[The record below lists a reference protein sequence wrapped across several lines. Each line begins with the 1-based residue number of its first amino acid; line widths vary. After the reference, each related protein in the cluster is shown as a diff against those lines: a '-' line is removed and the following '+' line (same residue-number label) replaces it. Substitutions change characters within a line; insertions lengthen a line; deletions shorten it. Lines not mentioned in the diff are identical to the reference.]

1 MQHPQNNTLIK
12 FRTIA
17 DGHSFDIHTIQ
28 WLKENGEYE
37 NDIAQRNNH
46 FQIIWITKGNGD
58 FWIDLKKCGFQNNQL
73 FFIKPCQVYC
83 FQSAD
88 ELEGYVISFTD
99 SFLGIEN
106 QESDSTY
113 NGSLFQ
119 MFTNTNG
126 IQISNELVSEMKD
139 FAEKMIKEYN
149 NLHLFRDEML
159 RRYLK
164 ILFIYLS
171 RHFEGILQTIKQTRN
186 IELVQKFM
194 SLLDKNFKTE
204 KMVSGYASLLLVTPN
219 YLNEIIKKTTG
230 YSAGYHIRQ
239 RIVLEAKRQAT
250 YSDTCMKQIGYYL
263 GFNDMAH
270 FSKFFKS
277 ATGMNFTDFKK
288 EKMVISMAS

>member
-1 MQHPQNNTLIK
+1 MQNLQNNTFNK
-12 FRTIA
+12 FRNIA
-17 DGHSFDIHTIQ
+17 NGHSFDIHTIQ
-28 WLKENGEYE
+28 WVKENSEYKK
-37 NDIAQRNNH
+37 DIAQSNNH
-46 FQIIWITKGNGD
+46 FQIIWITRGKGQL
-58 FWIDLKKCGFQNNQL
+58 WIDLKKCDFQNNQL
-73 FFIKPCQVYC
+73 FFIKP
-83 FQSAD
+83 SLD

-106 QESDSTY
+106 QVSDSTY
-113 NGSLFQ
+113 HGSLFQ
-119 MFTNTNG
+119 LFTNKNG
-126 IQISNELVSEMKD
+126 IQISTELVSEMKD
-139 FAEKMIKEYN
+139 AVEKMIKEYN
-149 NLHLFRDEML
+149 NFHLFRDEML

-164 ILFIYLS
+164 ILFIFFS
-171 RHFEGILQTIKQTRN
+171 RHFEGILQTTKQTRN

-204 KMVSGYASLLLVTPN
+204 KMVSGYASLLSVTPN

-277 ATGMNFTDFKK
+277 ATGMNFSDFKK
-288 EKMVISMAS
+288 EKMVISVAS

>member
-1 MQHPQNNTLIK
+1 MQRRQNNKLIK
-12 FRTIA
+12 IKSIA

-28 WLKENGEYE
+28 WLKQNREYE
-37 NDIAQRNNH
+37 NDIAQSNNH
-46 FQIIWITKGNGD
+46 FQIIWITNGD
-58 FWIDLKKCGFQNNQL
+58 GSFWIDLQKCDFKINHL
-73 FFIKPCQVYC
+73 FFIKPCQIYR
-83 FQSAD
+83 FQSTD
-88 ELEGYVISFTD
+88 ELEGYVISFND

-106 QESDSTY
+106 QEFDSTY
-113 NGSLFQ
+113 HSSLFK
-119 MFTNTNG
+119 MFTNTQG
-126 IQISNELVSEMKD
+126 IQIDNELASEMKE
-139 FAEKMIKEYN
+139 FAERMIKEYN
-149 NLHLFRDEML
+149 THQLFREEML

-164 ILFIYLS
+164 IFFIYLS
-171 RHFEGILQTIKQTRN
+171 RQFHGIAHTTRQTRT

-194 SLLDKNFKTE
+194 SLLDKHFKME
-204 KMVSGYASLLLVTPN
+204 KKVSGYADLLFVTPN

-250 YSDTCMKQIGYYL
+250 FSNICMKQIGYHL

-288 EKMVISMAS
+288 EKVVIATAS